1 PCPGQSDSD
10 NCVFHQEPRQL
21 GSRIAG
27 KRLLDHDRWRQGSL
41 GNAEVRP
48 SCAVK
53 WRSRRCREGDMS
65 SFDLKEIERR
75 MRGAL
80 GVLKQEF
87 GGLRTGRANAR
98 LLDPI
103 MVTAYGN
110 PMALNQLATI
120 NVPEPRLITVQVW
133 DRSQVGAVERAI
145 RESDLGLNP
154 VVEGQLMRLPIPEL
168 NQERRQEI
176 AKVAHKYAEQARI
189 AVRNVRRDGMEHLKK
204 AEKDHEMGKDEHHS
218 LSTKV
223 QELTDKIIKE
233 IDEALAS
240 KEAEIMQV

>member
-1 PCPGQSDSD
+1 
-10 NCVFHQEPRQL
+10 
-21 GSRIAG
+21 
-27 KRLLDHDRWRQGSL
+27 
-41 GNAEVRP
+41 
-48 SCAVK
+48 
-53 WRSRRCREGDMS
+53 MS

-87 GGLRTGRANAR
+87 GGLRTGRANAS

-168 NQERRQEI
+168 NQERRKELTR
-176 AKVAHKYAEQARI
+176 VAAKYAEEARV
-189 AVRNVRRDGMEHLKK
+189 AVRHVRQHGIETLRKL
-204 AEKDHEMGKDEHHS
+204 EKDGDISQDEQRK
-218 LSTKV
+218 TQTDIQK
-223 QELTDKIIKE
+223 LTDDHIKRIDETLSQKDKE
-233 IDEALAS
+233 IL
-240 KEAEIMQV
+240 QV